1 MIPTWNGATFEVA
14 LSAQISAMNAIF
26 GSNNPWIVPRS
37 GGIYDNDDGA
47 IATYSSGELQVTK
60 DIHTDGNV
68 DANGN
73 IITDGSVG
81 IGVTSPSDELEIR
94 ASSGQQKCELIL
106 MNSTT
111 ANPAGIKI
119 SISLREKP
127 IALEVIIMEVVFRQN
142 MVVRSIFTPIKL
154 SAC

>member
-1 MIPTWNGATFEVA
+1 MTMMMVLLPPIPAENC
-14 LSAQISAMNAIF
+14 S
-26 GSNNPWIVPRS
+26 
-37 GGIYDNDDGA
+37 D
-47 IATYSSGELQVTK
+47 K

-68 DANGN
+68 DMNGN

-94 ASSGQQKCELIL
+94 ASSGATEVRIDPD
-106 MNSTT
+106 NSTT